1 MPNTIDLYEQSGVD
15 TQREERALSRLTDQ
29 IKRTWP
35 HQKKGVGTVK
45 LDIGFYANVI
55 EIGAGMGL
63 ALSADGV
70 GSKVLIAQMMGRYE
84 TVGIDC
90 VAMNV
95 NDLICVG
102 AKPLSMVDYIAV
114 QQPDPDRLAE
124 LAKGLAEGAARA
136 EISISGGE
144 IAQLPEIVVGVKNA
158 YPFDLAGAAVGLV
171 RLDKILVG
179 QDVRDGDVVIGVE
192 SNGIHSNGLTL
203 ARKILAGEIEQGL
216 DTGLGHDLLAPTHIY
231 VREAMA
237 LLDQKVRVKAFA
249 HITSDGLLNLNR
261 VAAEAGFVIDELP
274 AIPRIFKLLQ
284 GTGEVDDAEMFRVYN
299 MGIGFCAVVA
309 PEDESKAT
317 RILESDG
324 KRAYVIGRAISDPRR
339 RVYIN
344 QYRLV
349 GEDCTFTAF

>member
-1 MPNTIDLYEQSGVD
+1 
-15 TQREERALSRLTDQ
+15 
-29 IKRTWP
+29 
-35 HQKKGVGTVK
+35 
-45 LDIGFYANVI
+45 
-55 EIGAGMGL
+55 
-63 ALSADGV
+63 
-70 GSKVLIAQMMGRYE
+70 
-84 TVGIDC
+84 
-90 VAMNV
+90 
-95 NDLICVG
+95 
-102 AKPLSMVDYIAV
+102 
-114 QQPDPDRLAE
+114 
-124 LAKGLAEGAARA
+124 
-136 EISISGGE
+136 
-144 IAQLPEIVVGVKNA
+144 
-158 YPFDLAGAAVGLV
+158 
-171 RLDKILVG
+171 
-179 QDVRDGDVVIGVE
+179 
-192 SNGIHSNGLTL
+192 
-203 ARKILAGEIEQGL
+203 
-216 DTGLGHDLLAPTHIY
+216 
-231 VREAMA
+231 
-237 LLDQKVRVKAFA
+237 VRVKAFA